1 VHTAIQSLELL
12 FGRGDDDYALWV
24 LTVRLNILAFL
35 FCTAFVIRRQAP
47 RLRNIEPATWVIVFG
62 LTALAAV
69 LRLVV
74 ASANLA
80 DFGGIPYSRLL
91 YGYKG
96 YLATAQ
102 FFSPLYQLSTRDIEH
117 GILFQRIIG
126 TLTVALVYA
135 LCRQVSAKSFA
146 TITAFLFAV
155 YPLHIFFSASDLLAV
170 FATFLA
176 ACSYLCVVSATEVDD
191 RRAVTFHYTA
201 GFCGLALLTQV
212 RPESS
217 LLLVPAA
224 LYLAARRRE
233 LRWRDLGTA
242 LAVSGVFASVYAY
255 HAMAAGLSHQNPV
268 DVDRGLNLTIQ
279 HLALNPFTA
288 IPVLFMAGVLVGVFR
303 GMRWTLLAV
312 VPWLTLFVACVLT
325 VEDGHGAARIY
336 ANWLLLV
343 LPFAGYGLSLMW
355 SAPHWTARFVAAAV
369 LAYLA
374 ALPIV
379 TADRLTTPYLE
390 IIENDRFKALLAAPP
405 PDVERIVV
413 PDDELMWRQYHSTL
427 EVYRKYEAIFA
438 TRPPASRGLQLV
450 RLTDYLAEPQRSG
463 CSGGSCIFFFGI
475 PCMDQD
481 MYAVTRGQCETLL
494 REHRASLLS
503 ETTVVAAPFV
513 ACSIYTGELRR
524 ELCDPAT
531 KARVFKVYRL
541 D

>member
-1 VHTAIQSLELL
+1 
-12 FGRGDDDYALWV
+12 
-24 LTVRLNILAFL
+24 
-35 FCTAFVIRRQAP
+35 
-47 RLRNIEPATWVIVFG
+47 
-62 LTALAAV
+62 
-69 LRLVV
+69 VV
-74 ASANLA
+74 
-80 DFGGIPYSRLL
+80 
-91 YGYKG
+91 
-96 YLATAQ
+96 
-102 FFSPLYQLSTRDIEH
+102 
-117 GILFQRIIG
+117 
-126 TLTVALVYA
+126 
-135 LCRQVSAKSFA
+135 
-146 TITAFLFAV
+146 
-155 YPLHIFFSASDLLAV
+155 
-170 FATFLA
+170 
-176 ACSYLCVVSATEVDD
+176 
-191 RRAVTFHYTA
+191 
-201 GFCGLALLTQV
+201 
-212 RPESS
+212 
-217 LLLVPAA
+217 
-224 LYLAARRRE
+224 
-233 LRWRDLGTA
+233 
-242 LAVSGVFASVYAY
+242 
-255 HAMAAGLSHQNPV
+255 
-268 DVDRGLNLTIQ
+268 
-279 HLALNPFTA
+279 
-288 IPVLFMAGVLVGVFR
+288 
-303 GMRWTLLAV
+303 
-312 VPWLTLFVACVLT
+312 
-325 VEDGHGAARIY
+325 
-336 ANWLLLV
+336 NWLLLV

-481 MYAVTRGQCETLL
+481 MYAVTQGQCETLL